1 LGKRT
6 DFKMKTLLICHEDS
20 ALDREV
26 IPGWLAS
33 FSDLVGVVVLEEPK
47 SRRVQRIRREIR
59 RNGVIRFL
67 DVVAFRLYY
76 RVRSAPKD
84 RAWEATVRSELER
97 RYPAPAEQANILRT
111 ASPNSEEAERFI
123 GAARPDI
130 MIARCRTLLDEQIFS
145 IAATGTFV
153 LHPGI
158 TPEYRNSHGCFW
170 ALANRDLDHVGMTLL
185 RIDAGVDTGPVY
197 GYYSYDYDERRESH
211 VVIQKRMVLENLD
224 AVRDKLL
231 AVHNGG
237 AIPLDT
243 TGRKS
248 GAWGQPWLTKYVR
261 WKLAARKTL

>member
-1 LGKRT
+1 
-6 DFKMKTLLICHEDS
+6 MKTLLICHEDS

-33 FSDLVGVVVLEEPK
+33 FSDLVGVVVLDEPK

-59 RNGVIRFL
+59 RSGPLRFL

-76 RVRSAPKD
+76 RLRSARKD
-84 RAWEATVRSELER
+84 RAWEETVRSELR
-97 RYPAPAEQANILRT
+97 TRYPEPADRPSILR
-111 ASPNSEEAERFI
+111 AESPNDEEVERFLR
-123 GAARPDI
+123 AAGPDI
-130 MIARCRTLLDEQIFS
+130 VIARCRTLLEERIFS
-145 IAATGTFV
+145 VASTGTFV
-153 LHPGI
+153 LHPGV

-211 VVIQKRMVLENLD
+211 AVIQKRMVLENLD

-231 AVHNGG
+231 AAQRGEAV
-237 AIPLDT
+237 PLDT
-243 TGRKS
+243 TGRAS

-261 WKLAARKTL
+261 WKLAARKTS

>member
-1 LGKRT
+1 
-6 DFKMKTLLICHEDS
+6 MKTLLICHEDS

-59 RNGVIRFL
+59 RSGPIRFL

-76 RVRSAPKD
+76 RLRSARKD
-84 RAWEATVRSELER
+84 RVWEETVRSELR
-97 RYPAPAEQANILRT
+97 TRYPEPHDGPNILR
-111 ASPNSEEAERFI
+111 AESPNGKKVEQFLR
-123 GAARPDI
+123 AAGPDI
-130 MIARCRTLLDEQIFS
+130 VIARCRTLLDEQIFS
-145 IAATGTFV
+145 VASAGTFV
-153 LHPGI
+153 LHPGV

-170 ALANRDLDHVGMTLL
+170 ALANRDLDRVGMTLL

-211 VVIQKRMVLENLD
+211 AVIQKRMVLENLD

-231 AVHNGG
+231 AVERGE
-237 AIPLDT
+237 AVPLDT
-243 TGRKS
+243 AGRAS

-261 WKLAARKTL
+261 WKLAARKTS

>member
-1 LGKRT
+1 
-6 DFKMKTLLICHEDS
+6 MKTLLICHEDS
-20 ALDREV
+20 VLDREV

-33 FSDLVGVVVLEEPK
+33 FSDLVGVVVLDEPK

-59 RNGVIRFL
+59 RSGPLRFL

-76 RVRSAPKD
+76 RLRSARKD
-84 RAWEATVRSELER
+84 RAWEETVRSELR
-97 RYPAPAEQANILRT
+97 TRYPKPAERPNILR
-111 ASPNSEEAERFI
+111 AESPNGEEVERFLQ
-123 GAARPDI
+123 AAGPDI
-130 MIARCRTLLDEQIFS
+130 VIARCRTLLDERIFS
-145 IAATGTFV
+145 VASAGTYV
-153 LHPGI
+153 LHPGV

-170 ALANRDLDHVGMTLL
+170 ALANRDLDRVGMTLL

-211 VVIQKRMVLENLD
+211 VVIQKRMVLENLE

-231 AVHNGG
+231 AVHNGN
-237 AIPLDT
+237 ALPLDT

-261 WKLAARKTL
+261 WKLAARKAS